1 MNRADME
8 IGAPR
13 HVVHGRCAVLN
24 GRELSTNFQTPK
36 PRTPATKGRRDE
48 GRSLDWRRPWLN
60 LPFMSASENQVSA
73 EAPASGSA
81 MHQAAPPCGAATDGD
96 IDLSL
101 LDDSLAKTP
110 WERMQAN
117 DDALRF
123 ADSLRAAME
132 KRNAK
137 P

>member
-1 MNRADME
+1 MAQERQTDSTT
-8 IGAPR
+8 
-13 HVVHGRCAVLN
+13 
-24 GRELSTNFQTPK
+24 RE
-36 PRTPATKGRRDE
+36 
-48 GRSLDWRRPWLN
+48 
-60 LPFMSASENQVSA
+60 
-73 EAPASGSA
+73 
-81 MHQAAPPCGAATDGD
+81 AATTRRAATADD
-96 IDLSL
+96 MDVWL
-101 LDDSLAKTP
+101 LEDSLARTP